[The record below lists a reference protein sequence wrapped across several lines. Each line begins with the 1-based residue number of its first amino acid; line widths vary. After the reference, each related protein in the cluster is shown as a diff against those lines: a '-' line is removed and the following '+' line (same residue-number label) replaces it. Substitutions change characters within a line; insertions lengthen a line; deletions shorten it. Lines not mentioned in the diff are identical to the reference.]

1 MRNKPETKQAQ
12 KPTFD
17 LLSPICAHHD
27 IICVLNCASIGRR
40 CNCII
45 HLLHVRLN
53 ECRARMSVR

>member
-17 LLSPICAHHD
+17 LLSPICAHHV
-27 IICVLNCASIGRR
+27 IICVLNCASIGR
-40 CNCII
+40 II